1 MKQVYTARENYT
13 TKCVHHD
20 QMDPEYSIEI
30 LPFSS
35 DLYKTSIS
43 NPLNSVQAFDS
54 LSLVLSKMLPSTL
67 LKKQMITD
75 FPMGNWE
82 D

>member
-1 MKQVYTARENYT
+1 MYTARENYT
-13 TKCVHHD
+13 TKCGHHD
-20 QMDPEYSIEI
+20 QMDPEHSTGI

-35 DLYKTSIS
+35 DLHKTSIS

-54 LSLVLSKMLPSTL
+54 LSLVLSKTLPSTL
-67 LKKQMITD
+67 LKKQMIMD